1 MKRQTSEP
9 LTVNHASKPLFQE
22 LPDEVLEQISGGD
35 GTCAS
40 CTVDYIAVND
50 EQQGKVS
57 RAQNL
62 LTVQIS
68 PQSPSNSHFETL
80 TEENRG

>member
-1 MKRQTSEP
+1 MKRRTSEP
-9 LTVNHASKPLFQE
+9 LTANHASKLLFQE

-50 EQQGKVS
+50 KQQGVES
-57 RAQNL
+57 TESSDSAN
-62 LTVQIS
+62 
-68 PQSPSNSHFETL
+68 QSSIAMNII
-80 TEENRG
+80 GY